1 MISVHK
7 KGNNKLKP
15 ASKHWIL
22 NHFRVS
28 PRLVM
33 KRKKKFQQIAT
44 HNKLNLGMSNLNRKQ
59 GKGSTLEPYAIQK
72 LESEIKE
79 GSIL

>member
-1 MISVHK
+1 
-7 KGNNKLKP
+7 
-15 ASKHWIL
+15 
-22 NHFRVS
+22 
-28 PRLVM
+28 
-33 KRKKKFQQIAT
+33 
-44 HNKLNLGMSNLNRKQ
+44 MSNLNRKQ